1 MSSFPSTLTQDL
13 RHQLASTISD
23 FKSYEVPAICTRLGL
38 AEGTDDEAFQSKFK
52 YAQKRL
58 VGVGLPDLKRMAQNL
73 LDEKGDYYLAEI
85 VAKIDE
91 DGTPPVTELT
101 RRRLI
106 GEFDGAPLATQIED
120 VELLQRVWPVATMK
134 PSYAGRDNLLDEVYQ
149 HTIRND
155 DWSQTDLLMK
165 MGLLTCSKAQLFKFL
180 HEITHPVV
188 QKPGSQL
195 ALVTRINNHLQHDG
209 YRLAVVGKLS
219 GSPVYEVKAAILS
232 SPADNTISNALKAF
246 DPNDVHD
253 RWVAAVERRADDPRG
268 AITLARTLLEDVC
281 KWILHEA
288 GESYQDKDDLPV
300 LYRKLAKVLKL
311 APDEHT
317 EQTFKQLLGSCQQ
330 IVELLGSLRS
340 KLGDAHSP
348 GPKKAKPQPRHA
360 ELAVN
365 LSGTMATFLVET
377 WRARKAESAKAAAS
391 DTNHGNVN
399 D

>member
-1 MSSFPSTLTQDL
+1 MNATSPTLSRDL
-13 RHQLASTISD
+13 RHQLAATISD
-23 FKSYEVPAICTRLGL
+23 FKAYEVPALCTRLGL
-38 AEGTDDEAFQSKFK
+38 AGGTDDEAFQSKYK

-58 VGVGLPDLKRMAQNL
+58 VGVGVTDMERMARIL
-73 LDEKGDYYLAEI
+73 LEEKEDYYLAEA
-85 VAKIDE
+85 VAKLSE
-91 DGTPPVTELT
+91 VGTQPVTELT
-101 RRRLI
+101 RRRVM
-106 GEFDGAPLATQIED
+106 GEFDNAPLATQIED
-120 VELLQRVWPVATMK
+120 VELLQRVWPVETMQA
-134 PSYAGRDNLLDEVYQ
+134 SYVGHSNLLDEVFQ
-149 HTIRND
+149 HTVRND
-155 DWSQTDLLMK
+155 DWSQSDLLIK
-165 MGLLTCSKAQLFKFL
+165 MGLLTCSKVQLFKFL
-180 HEITHPVV
+180 REVTHPVV
-188 QKPGSQL
+188 QKPEAQQS
-195 ALVTRINNHLQHDG
+195 LVTRLNNHLQHDG
-209 YRLAVVGKLS
+209 FRLSVVGKLS
-219 GSPVYEVKAAILS
+219 GSPVYEVKAVTLG
-232 SPADNTISNALKAF
+232 SPADNGISDALKVF

-348 GPKKAKPQPRHA
+348 GPRKAKPQPRHA

-377 WRARKAESAKAAAS
+377 WRARKAEGMQTPKPVPPV
-391 DTNHGNVN
+391 TKM
-399 D
+399 

>member
-1 MSSFPSTLTQDL
+1 MNAISPALVQDL
-13 RHQLASTISD
+13 RHQLAAAISD
-23 FKSYEVPAICTRLGL
+23 FKAYEVPAMCTRLGL
-38 AEGTDDEAFQSKFK
+38 AEGTGDEAFQSKYK

-58 VGVGLPDLKRMAQNL
+58 VGVSVSDIERMARIL
-73 LDEKGDYYLAEI
+73 LQEKEDYYLAEAL
-85 VAKIDE
+85 AKLDE
-91 DGTPPVTELT
+91 QGTSAVTELT
-101 RRRLI
+101 RRRLV
-106 GEFDGAPLATQIED
+106 GEFDNAPLATQIED
-120 VELLQRVWPVATMK
+120 VELLQRVWPVETMK
-134 PSYAGRDNLLDEVYQ
+134 ASYIGFDNLLDEVFQ
-149 HTIRND
+149 HTVRND
-155 DWSQTDLLMK
+155 DWSQSDLLIK
-165 MGLLTCSKAQLFKFL
+165 MGLLTCSKARLFKFL
-180 HEITHPVV
+180 HEVTHPVV
-188 QKPGSQL
+188 QKPEDQQSI
-195 ALVTRINNHLQHDG
+195 VTRLNNHLQHDG
-209 YRLAVVGKLS
+209 FRLTVVGKLS
-219 GSPVYEVKAAILS
+219 GSPVYEVRAAILG
-232 SPADNTISNALKAF
+232 SPADNGISNALKVF
-246 DPNDVHD
+246 NPDDVHD

-377 WRARKAESAKAAAS
+377 WRARKAEAGQAS
-391 DTNHGNVN
+391 NTPTAVTDVTR
-399 D
+399 